1 MSDDLTQRLVKCPG
15 WKWVRGLLMRT
26 HEGDVCDVSY
36 VSESGAPVHE
46 SYTEDEGWAK
56 IVGAIPVAADPLLPG
71 WVLRLVRD
79 AWSAPNAHTMP
90 WLSGS
95 AWDVRLDRH
104 LCDDTGFSGVT
115 ELDALVTALAA
126 APVKA

>member
-1 MSDDLTQRLVKCPG
+1 MRRLVKCPG

-56 IVGAIPVAADPLLPG
+56 IVGTIPVATDPLLPG
-71 WVLRLVRD
+71 WVLRLVREATD
-79 AWSAPNAHTMP
+79 DPRANTTHLNGGWVVANGRMNAQIFQMR
-90 WLSGS
+90 
-95 AWDVRLDRH
+95 D
-104 LCDDTGFSGVT
+104 T
-115 ELDALVTALAA
+115 ELEALVDALESARGAR
-126 APVKA
+126 KA